1 MSSIYFL
8 STLDMFKKDIDYA
21 HLISSGREKY
31 GENKYEDSIEDF
43 TKAIKKI
50 PNFIDAYI
58 WRGMANF
65 KFKKYADSIEDFNK
79 SIDRIPTIESNPFSF
94 LAYFHRGNVKF
105 ALKDYQGAMVDFN
118 KATEFKEV
126 YTTYFDNEFIDRT
139 YNIHAGAKS
148 KINDFT
154 DELRQ
159 GHTAIKWSGYAKFE
173 LKDYQGA
180 IKDFNR
186 YIDLEPNDSYA
197 LTWRGVIK
205 FALKDYQGAI
215 HDLTKGIES
224 LRKKADLLNT
234 YMLLGA
240 AKFQLKDYQGAID
253 DYTKAIEINPNDQ
266 IALKYLDKCKNNF
279 KK

>member
-21 HLISSGREKY
+21 HLISSGRVKY

-118 KATEFKEV
+118 KAKDLVYAAKEAGV
-126 YTTYFDNEFIDRT
+126 DSVKFQCIDFEKW
-139 YNIHAGAKS
+139 IS
-148 KINDFT
+148 QIN
-154 DELRQ
+154 L
-159 GHTAIKWSGYAKFE
+159 
-173 LKDYQGA
+173 
-180 IKDFNR
+180 
-186 YIDLEPNDSYA
+186 YID
-197 LTWRGVIK
+197 
-205 FALKDYQGAI
+205 
-215 HDLTKGIES
+215 
-224 LRKKADLLNT
+224 
-234 YMLLGA
+234 
-240 AKFQLKDYQGAID
+240 
-253 DYTKAIEINPNDQ
+253 
-266 IALKYLDKCKNNF
+266 F
-279 KK
+279 KKNIKKVN